1 LDFGLWDSPDHMGG
15 IILYSCAGSSSFFSS
30 ASSKMS
36 LEKALGLA
44 LMQFCKATNGCTQ
57 SEPCA
62 KGKKSFWH
70 FIERLQIHFHVT
82 GNVPGIEY

>member
-1 LDFGLWDSPDHMGG
+1 
-15 IILYSCAGSSSFFSS
+15 
-30 ASSKMS
+30 MS